1 MAGGKK
7 RVDWGARE
15 GVNVDAASPLVAATG
30 VSGGAGAVGSQHQR
44 DDATGPPLSE
54 LDRSRFDTLFHA
66 LTGNQRFPWQCSLYE
81 RLVEATFPERCDIP
95 TGLGKTSIIAIWLLA
110 LAHRARNGVASG
122 FPRRLVYVVNRRTVV
137 DQATREAELLRDP
150 HKLKDAQLQDL
161 WRDLHS
167 LGIQDARGLR
177 HLEAPFAIST
187 LRGQFADNAE
197 WRTDPARP
205 AIIVGTVDMIGSR
218 LLFSGYGRG
227 FKARPLHAGFLAQ
240 DTLLVHDEAHLEPAF
255 QELVTAIESEQRKA
269 EGTLRDG
276 FRRLRVMALTATS
289 RGAEDRPEGM
299 TLRLG
304 DADRK
309 NAVVRER
316 IGAKKGIAFHP
327 QEEKSVA
334 EQIANLALA
343 HKDRGQAILVFVR
356 RVEDVA
362 TVIKKLPADS
372 YATLT
377 GTMRGRERDQLKK
390 TNPIFARF
398 DPKSEV
404 PETDV
409 RKGTVYLVCT
419 SAGEVGVDMSADH
432 LVCDL
437 TPFDSMAQRF
447 GRVNR
452 FGGGDARIDIVHA
465 TDESPPKRDSKK
477 KSKAKND
484 FDVACERT
492 RALLQSLPLQKLP
505 REDARHD
512 ASPVAL
518 SEISAKERQE
528 AFTPAPVILPVT
540 DILFD
545 AWALTSIREKFPG
558 RPPVAD
564 WLHGVPQEWDPPET
578 YVAWR
583 DEVEL
588 LSEELLE
595 KYRPQDLLEDYPLKP
610 HELLRDRTDRVF
622 KQIEAIAKRCEDR
635 LAWLID
641 SDGRVR
647 WLPLSDLVAKD
658 GQNKPRINLA
668 YCTVLLPP
676 RVGGLEASGLLRG
689 EADFEDGLR
698 YDVADEWLDEKDRS
712 RRCRLDGD
720 AADDDE
726 EKLARRKGMRLVCT
740 IHLREDAE
748 SEDDETDGDSDANA
762 RRVWRWYVRP
772 QFADDDGSRTATKP
786 QTLPFH
792 LESAE
797 HFAREI
803 VTRLGLKE
811 PETSAVVWAARF
823 HDLGKTRALWQRS
836 IGNRDPDKV
845 LAKSGGKGSRET
857 TGYRHEFGSLFDLE
871 QQPEFLKLPDE
882 AQELARHIIATHH
895 GRARPHFS
903 TEEAFDPN
911 HSDKASAAI
920 AREVPRRFA
929 RLQRKY
935 GRWGLAYL
943 ESLVRAADALASQV
957 LESDAHNTPS
967 GQMAAE

>member
-1 MAGGKK
+1 MAGGRK
-7 RVDWGARE
+7 RVAE
-15 GVNVDAASPLVAATG
+15 
-30 VSGGAGAVGSQHQR
+30 VSGRVGAVGSQHQR
-44 DDATGPPLSE
+44 DDAAGPLLSE

-81 RLVEATFPERCDIP
+81 RLVEGNFPERCDIP

-150 HKLKDAQLQDL
+150 RKLKDAQLQDL

-167 LGIQDARGLR
+167 LGIQNARGLR

-197 WRTDPARP
+197 WRSDPARP

-218 LLFSGYGRG
+218 LLFAGYGRG
-227 FKARPLHAGFLAQ
+227 FKARPLHAAFLAQ

-269 EGTLRDG
+269 EGTSRDG
-276 FRRLRVMALTATS
+276 FGRLRVMALTATS
-289 RGAEDRPEGM
+289 RGTEERPEGM

-309 NAVVRER
+309 NAVVWER

-327 QEEKSVA
+327 LQDEKSAA
-334 EQIANLALA
+334 EQIANLALG
-343 HKDRGQAILVFVR
+343 HKGSEQAILVFVR
-356 RVEDVA
+356 KVEDVT
-362 TVIKKLPADS
+362 TVTKKLPAGS

-377 GTMRGRERDQLKK
+377 GTMRGRERDQLKS
-390 TNPIFARF
+390 NPIFARF

-404 PETDV
+404 SESDV

-437 TPFDSMAQRF
+437 APFDSMAQRF

-452 FGGGDARIDIVHA
+452 FGGHVDGAPRVAKIDIVYVPEGSS
-465 TDESPPKRDSKK
+465 TDGDSNK
-477 KSKAKND
+477 KSKAKD
-484 FDVACERT
+484 AFDVACVRT
-492 RALLQSLPLQKLP
+492 RALLQKLP
-505 REDARHD
+505 KEDARHD
-512 ASPVAL
+512 ASPAAL
-518 SEISAKERQE
+518 SELPAAERQD

-545 AWALTSIREKFPG
+545 AWALTSIREKLPG

-583 DEVEL
+583 EEVEL
-588 LSEELLE
+588 LGQDLLE
-595 KYRPQDLLEDYPLKP
+595 KYKPQDLLEDYPLKP
-610 HELLRDRTDRVF
+610 HEILRDRTDRVF
-622 KQIEAIAKRCEDR
+622 KQIEAIAERCRDH
-635 LAWLID
+635 LAWLTD

-668 YCTVLLPP
+668 YCTVLLSP
-676 RVGGLEASGLLRG
+676 RVGGLEESGLLRG
-689 EADFEDGLR
+689 EAGFEDGLR

-720 AADDDE
+720 TAADDE
-726 EKLARRKGMRLVCT
+726 EKRARRKGMRLVCT

-748 SEDDETDGDSDANA
+748 SEDGETDGDSDANT

-792 LESAE
+792 LRSAE

-823 HDLGKTRALWQRS
+823 HDLGKNRALWQRS

-845 LAKSGGKGSRET
+845 LAKSEGKGSRET
-857 TGYRHEFGSLFDLE
+857 TGYRHEFGSLFDVE
-871 QQPEFLKLPDE
+871 QEPEFLKLSDE

-903 TEEAFDPN
+903 AEEAFDPN

-957 LESDAHNTPS
+957 LESDAHDTPS
-967 GQMAAE
+967 GQVAAE

>member
-1 MAGGKK
+1 MRLLEQAC
-7 RVDWGARE
+7 
-15 GVNVDAASPLVAATG
+15 
-30 VSGGAGAVGSQHQR
+30 
-44 DDATGPPLSE
+44 
-54 LDRSRFDTLFHA
+54 FDTFFHA
-66 LTGNQRFPWQCSLYE
+66 LTGNQPFPWQSSLYE
-81 RLVEATFPERCDIP
+81 RLVEGNLPERCDIP

-110 LAHRARNGVASG
+110 LAFRARNGVASG

-150 HKLKDAQLQDL
+150 RKLTDAQLQDL
-161 WRDLHS
+161 WRDLRS
-167 LGIQDARGLR
+167 LGIQDARGLD
-177 HLEAPFAIST
+177 HLSAPFAIST

-255 QELVTAIESEQRKA
+255 QELVTAIESEQRKG
-269 EGTLRDG
+269 EGTSRDG
-276 FRRLRVMALTATS
+276 FGQLRVIALTATS
-289 RGAEDRPEGM
+289 RGAEERPESK
-299 TLRLG
+299 TLRIT

-309 NAVVRER
+309 NPVVAER
-316 IGAKKGIAFHP
+316 IGAKKGIALHP
-327 QEEKSVA
+327 LQDEKGAA
-334 EQIANLALA
+334 EQIAALALG
-343 HKDRGQAILVFVR
+343 HKDSGQAILVFVR
-356 RVEDVA
+356 KVEDVT
-362 TVIKKLPADS
+362 TVTKRLPTGS

-390 TNPIFARF
+390 RNPVFARF

-452 FGGGDARIDIVHA
+452 FGSGDARVDVVHV
-465 TDESPPKRDSKK
+465 TDDSPPKEGSKK
-477 KSKAKND
+477 KTKAKD
-484 FDVACERT
+484 ALDIARERT
-492 RALLQSLPLQKLP
+492 RALLQGLPVQKP
-505 REDARHD
+505 PKEDARRD
-512 ASPVAL
+512 ASPAAL
-518 SEISAKERQE
+518 SEIPAAKRQD
-528 AFTPAPVILPVT
+528 AFTPSPVILPVT
-540 DILFD
+540 DVLFD
-545 AWALTSIREKFPG
+545 AWALTSIHEKLPG

-583 DEVEL
+583 NEVEL
-588 LSEELLE
+588 LSHGLLDQHE
-595 KYRPQDLLEDYPLKP
+595 PQDLLDDYPLKP
-610 HELLRDRTDRVF
+610 HEILRDRTDRVF
-622 KQIEAIAKRCEDR
+622 KHIEAIAERCEDQF
-635 LAWLID
+635 AWLID

-647 WLPLSDLVAKD
+647 CLPLSDLVARD
-658 GQNKPRINLA
+658 GQNKPRLNLA
-668 YCTVLLPP
+668 HCTVLLPP

-689 EADFEDGLR
+689 EAGFDDGLR
-698 YDVADEWLDEKDRS
+698 YDVADEWLDEQNRN
-712 RRCRLDGD
+712 RRCRLKGD

-726 EKLARRKGMRLVCT
+726 EKLARRNGMRLVCS
-740 IHLREDAE
+740 IDLREDVDAGA
-748 SEDDETDGDSDANA
+748 DEPDGDSDAHLHH
-762 RRVWRWYVRP
+762 VWRWYVRP
-772 QFADDDGSRTATKP
+772 QFADDDGSRTSRKP

-792 LESAE
+792 LEFAE

-803 VTRLGLKE
+803 VTRLGLTE
-811 PETSAVVWAARF
+811 PEASAVVWAARF
-823 HDLGKTRALWQRS
+823 HDLGKNRVIWQHS
-836 IGNRDPDKV
+836 IGNRDQDRV
-845 LAKSGGKGSRET
+845 LAKPGGKASHQA
-857 TGYRHEFGSLFDLE
+857 TGYRHEFGSLFDVE
-871 QQPEFLKLPDE
+871 REPAFIMLPDE
-882 AQELARHIIATHH
+882 AQELARHIIAAHH
-895 GRARPHFS
+895 GRGRPHFS
-903 TEEAFDPN
+903 AAESFDPN
-911 HSDKASAAI
+911 NPDKASAAI
-920 AREVPRRFA
+920 SREVPRRFA

-957 LESDAHNTPS
+957 IESDLHDMPS
-967 GQMAAE
+967 AEVAAE

>member
-7 RVDWGARE
+7 RVDWDARE
-15 GVNVDAASPLVAATG
+15 GADVDAASSLVAAAE
-30 VSGGAGAVGSQHQR
+30 VSGRAGGVGSQRQR
-44 DDATGPPLSE
+44 GDAGGRLLSE

-66 LTGNQRFPWQCSLYE
+66 LTGNERFPWQYSLYE
-81 RLVEATFPERCDIP
+81 RLVEGNFPERCDIP

-110 LAHRARNGVASG
+110 LARRARNGVASG

-150 HKLKDAQLQDL
+150 DKLKDAHLQDL
-161 WRDLHS
+161 WRDLRS
-167 LGIQDARGLR
+167 LGIQDARGLH

-205 AIIVGTVDMIGSR
+205 AIIVGTVDMVGSR

-255 QELVTAIESEQRKA
+255 QDLVTAIESEQRRAK
-269 EGTLRDG
+269 GTLRDG
-276 FRRLRVMALTATS
+276 FGRLRVMALTATS
-289 RGAEDRPEGM
+289 RGAEERPEGT
-299 TLRLG
+299 TLCLG

-309 NAVVRER
+309 NAVVRKR

-327 QEEKSVA
+327 LQEDKSAA
-334 EQIANLALA
+334 EQVANLALG
-343 HKDRGQAILVFVR
+343 HKDSGQAILVFVR
-356 RVEDVA
+356 KVEDV
-362 TVIKKLPADS
+362 TRVTKKFPPSS

-377 GTMRGRERDQLKK
+377 GTMRGRERDRLKRA
-390 TNPIFARF
+390 NPIFARF

-404 PETDV
+404 PKTDV

-419 SAGEVGVDMSADH
+419 SAGEVGVDMSANH

-465 TDESPPKRDSKK
+465 VDESPPKGDSKK
-477 KSKAKND
+477 KSKEKND

-492 RALLQSLPLQKLP
+492 RALLQSLPLLKLP
-505 REDARHD
+505 GAHARHD
-512 ASPVAL
+512 ASPAAL

-528 AFTPAPVILPVT
+528 AFTPAPGILPVT

-545 AWALTSIREKFPG
+545 AWALTSIREKLPG
-558 RPPVAD
+558 RPSVAD
-564 WLHGVPQEWDPPET
+564 WLHGVPQDWDPPET

-583 DEVEL
+583 EEVEL
-588 LSEELLE
+588 LSQELLE
-595 KYRPQDLLEDYPLKP
+595 KYKPQDLLDDYPLKP
-610 HELLRDRTDRVF
+610 HEILRDRTDRVF
-622 KQIEAIAKRCEDR
+622 KQIEAIAERCEDQ

-641 SDGRVR
+641 SDGQVR
-647 WLPLSDLVAKD
+647 WLSLSDLVAKD

-668 YCTVLLPP
+668 NCTVLLPP
-676 RVGGLEASGLLRG
+676 RVGGLEESGLLRG
-689 EADFEDGLR
+689 EAGFEERLR
-698 YDVADEWLDEKDRS
+698 YDVADEWLDERDRS

-720 AADDDE
+720 AADDNE

-740 IHLREDAE
+740 IHLRENAQL
-748 SEDDETDGDSDANA
+748 EDDETEGDSDSNA

-772 QFADDDGSRTATKP
+772 QFADDDGSRTATKA

-811 PETSAVVWAARF
+811 PERSAVVWAARF
-823 HDLGKTRALWQRS
+823 HDLGKDRALWQRS

-857 TGYRHEFGSLFDLE
+857 TGYRHEFGSLFDVE
-871 QQPEFLKLPDE
+871 QEPEFLKLSVE
-882 AQELARHIIATHH
+882 AQELARHIVATHH

-903 TEEAFDPN
+903 AEEAFDPI

-957 LESDAHNTPS
+957 LESAHDKPS
-967 GQMAAE
+967 DLEAAK